1 MAKLNQVGGRD
12 VYIDLIRAVAIVA
25 VILVHAAGEYTVTPQ
40 QLSQM
45 RPFDFFSW
53 SVVDF
58 YQTLSGI
65 GVPLFVMLTGA
76 LLLQPE
82 KNESLRA
89 FFKKRWDR
97 IGLPW
102 IFWGGIYF
110 AWAFL
115 VIHIPFSS
123 TAVIQGILYGPYT
136 QFWYLY
142 VLAGLYLL
150 TPILRIFTANADPT
164 TIKYFV
170 IIWLAGVAILPFLGL
185 LTPYQLNGNV
195 FTLTGFIGYFVL
207 GAYLLTIQIRRS
219 TLSILMILGLALT
232 AIGTYVLSATVGGTQ
247 MYFFQH
253 YFSAPLI
260 LASVAVFMLLLT
272 IKPPSVQKETNPS
285 SKETSPSKGNKLI
298 KVISEN
304 TLPLFLFHVIVM
316 ESFLNGYLGLV
327 INRNTLNPIIEVP
340 LMTVIVLFVSLAIIL
355 LLKKVPYLKRLIG

>member
-1 MAKLNQVGGRD
+1 MLKLNQLSGRD
-12 VYIDLIRAVAIVA
+12 VYVDLIRTVAIIA
-25 VILVHAAGEYTVTPQ
+25 VILVHAAGEYPVTPQ

-58 YQTLSGI
+58 YQTLSAV
-65 GVPLFVMLTGA
+65 GVPLFLMLTGA

-82 KNESLRA
+82 KNESLRS
-89 FFKKRWDR
+89 FFRKRWDR

-110 AWAFL
+110 AYAFL
-115 VIHIPFSS
+115 VVHYPFSAN
-123 TAVIQGILYGPYT
+123 AVIQGILNGPYT

-150 TPILRIFTANADPT
+150 TPILRIITANADPT

-170 IIWLAGVAILPFLGL
+170 IVWLVGVAVLPFLGL
-185 LTPYQLNGNV
+185 LTTYQLNSNV
-195 FTLTGFIGYFVL
+195 FTLIGFVGYFVL
-207 GAYLLTIQIRRS
+207 GAYLLTVQVRRS
-219 TLSILMILGLALT
+219 IISILMVLGLALT
-232 AIGTYVLSATVGGTQ
+232 GIGTYMLAATVGGPQ
-247 MYFFQH
+247 MYFFQR
-253 YFSAPLI
+253 YFSPTLI
-260 LASVAVFMLLLT
+260 LASVALFMLLLS
-272 IKPPSVQKETNPS
+272 IKTPSVQ
-285 SKETSPSKGNKLI
+285 KETSPSKGNKLI

-316 ESFLNGYLGLV
+316 ETFLKGYLGFA
-327 INRNTLNPIIEVP
+327 INLNTLNPIIEVP

-355 LLKKVPYLKRLIG
+355 PLKKVPYVKKLIG